1 MRFDTFDK
9 PPIELI
15 ASGYTNLSKSGHN
28 KLKGLCP
35 LHSEAT
41 ASFQVNTQLQRY
53 ICFGCGAKGDVIDLV
68 MRAEG
73 LSFIQ
78 AVEALKKR

>member
-1 MRFDTFDK
+1 MPFDTFDK

-15 ASGYTNLSKSGHN
+15 ASGYTNLIKSG
-28 KLKGLCP
+28 KDRLKGICP

-73 LSFIQ
+73 LGFRQ
-78 AVEALKKR
+78 AVEALKSR